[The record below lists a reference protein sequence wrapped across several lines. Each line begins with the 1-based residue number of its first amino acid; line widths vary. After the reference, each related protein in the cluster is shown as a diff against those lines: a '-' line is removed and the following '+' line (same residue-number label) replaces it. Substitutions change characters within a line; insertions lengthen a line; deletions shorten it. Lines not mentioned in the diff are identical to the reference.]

1 MAGGRRPLCNMC
13 PVIVR
18 WADGGTFAV
27 GACGGRRILAAVFQL
42 VSFLVDYGMSV
53 DEAVHAARIDVS
65 GTDLVTIM
73 AHMGADIAAELQQ
86 RFASTRVAGNGV
98 AGFPFAL
105 PQLVLR
111 RADGLIEGG
120 CFVPSPNAKV
130 AVA

>member
-1 MAGGRRPLCNMC
+1 M
-13 PVIVR
+13 
-18 WADGGTFAV
+18 TSS
-27 GACGGRRILAAVFQL
+27 ACGGRRILASVFQL

-73 AHMGADIAAELQQ
+73 AHMGTDALAHLQQ
-86 RFASTRVAGNGV
+86 RFASTRVAPNGV
-98 AGFPFAL
+98 AGFAFAL

-130 AVA
+130 AAA